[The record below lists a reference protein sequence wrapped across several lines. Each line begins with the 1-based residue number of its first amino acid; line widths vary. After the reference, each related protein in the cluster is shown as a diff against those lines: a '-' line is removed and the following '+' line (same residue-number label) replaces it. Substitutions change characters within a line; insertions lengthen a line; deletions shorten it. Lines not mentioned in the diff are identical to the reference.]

1 VLDIDDVPVRN
12 VHTFCG
18 RLLSSTILQACG
30 EKIDLVAST
39 QLFPLHLS
47 SSLWIDRSNHLVLLM
62 SAVIGKWQWKNSQS
76 RFLGYISCSIW
87 HCIFAKTGINIT
99 SHDAGYRNKTKR
111 RKEKILEG
119 GQEERKK
126 IRRKENKR
134 GTKNRDVRELKE
146 HINLLSL

>member
-1 VLDIDDVPVRN
+1 MLDIDDVPARY

-30 EKIDLVAST
+30 ENIDLVAST
-39 QLFPLHLS
+39 LLFPLHVS
-47 SSLWIDRSNHLVLLM
+47 SSLWIHRSNHLLLM
-62 SAVIGKWQWKNSQS
+62 SAVIGKRQWKSSQS
-76 RFLGYISCSIW
+76 HFLEYISCSIW

-111 RKEKILEG
+111 RRRRSRRPR
-119 GQEERKK
+119 ERKK

-134 GTKNRDVRELKE
+134 TKNRDLRELQE